1 MTEGKDGG
9 SRSSLS
15 VDSIDSRTSPV
26 LDQHRR
32 SKSILKKS
40 DTGAHHHHH
49 RSTKDSE
56 TEKLISDNTS
66 GVSTSDNGGGGGD
79 PGSGSGSDYSP
90 NKLPLNTCALSPPHT
105 PATAK
110 RYAHTQS
117 LRGIGPK
124 LGPKPQALPIKFV
137 GLGQMQDV
145 LGKRPLK
152 SHMMLLDDLLGGE
165 KHSRD
170 EAVVENKYKERLEGV
185 CGALTSGDGVCLV
198 KSPLYIYPPPP
209 PLDDSSPTEETKL
222 LLQQAASEMVATVNR
237 QTAGGGGGLATQNR
251 HQELNMS

>member
-1 MTEGKDGG
+1 RDGG

-40 DTGAHHHHH
+40 DTSAHHH

-185 CGALTSGDGVCLV
+185 CGSLSSGDGVCFV

-222 LLQQAASEMVATVNR
+222 LLQQAASEIVTTVNR
-237 QTAGGGGGLATQNR
+237 QTAAGGGGLAAQNR